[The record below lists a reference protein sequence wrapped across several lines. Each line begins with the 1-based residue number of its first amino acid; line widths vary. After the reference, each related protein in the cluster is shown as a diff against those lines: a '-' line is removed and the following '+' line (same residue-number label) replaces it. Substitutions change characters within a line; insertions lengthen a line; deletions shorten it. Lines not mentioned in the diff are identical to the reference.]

1 MKILIHIL
9 YKNYIDYRSKIVK
22 KKKKDNEN
30 DMNELVDDYI
40 IFFVRLL
47 KINVLFKCYYS
58 FFYTYS

>member
-1 MKILIHIL
+1 MKILTDIF
-9 YKNYIDYRSKIVK
+9 YKNYIDYMSKIVK
-22 KKKKDNEN
+22 KNKDNEN

-47 KINVLFKCYYS
+47 KISVLFKCYYS